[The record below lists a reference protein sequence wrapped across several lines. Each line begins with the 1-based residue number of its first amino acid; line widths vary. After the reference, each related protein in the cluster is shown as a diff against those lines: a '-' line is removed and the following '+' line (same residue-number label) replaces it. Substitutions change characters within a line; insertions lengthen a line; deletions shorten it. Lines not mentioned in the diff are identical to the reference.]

1 MLTEK
6 CIMTIIQIVWIGV
19 QAVTAR
25 AEEAVDR
32 PDLLT
37 MPGIVTD
44 FLSMDTEEFAK
55 NNSKHRIGVI
65 WYEESEEA
73 GGRTVFF
80 VVHLRVCTG

>member
-6 CIMTIIQIVWIGV
+6 CIMTIIQIVWIGA
-19 QAVTAR
+19 QAVTAH

-44 FLSMDTEEFAK
+44 
-55 NNSKHRIGVI
+55 
-65 WYEESEEA
+65 
-73 GGRTVFF
+73 
-80 VVHLRVCTG
+80 